1 MKKEIQ
7 RLYIHLYV
15 SAPLSVSVP
24 PNKVK
29 KMAVILLVW
38 NNSECYSLP
47 HFRIIFG
54 EIWSVLEISGHFSFS
69 V

>member
-29 KMAVILLVW
+29 KWQQFLF
-38 NNSECYSLP
+38 ETT
-47 HFRIIFG
+47 
-54 EIWSVLEISGHFSFS
+54 
-69 V
+69 